1 MMCAVGTD
9 YGVYISEYNDPR
21 GWVRAIPIIR
31 VSQIAVFEE
40 FNLFL
45 LIADKSLIAYHL
57 DVVCPASGVSSQTT
71 KDSARRAPQKL
82 SGNRE
87 VGFFAAGHM
96 KDRTL
101 VMYKKRDGLSST
113 FKVLEPVLQKST
125 TSKSRLF
132 HTRRSQTEFF
142 REYDEFYIPAE
153 SYGINMFH
161 SSLAISTQRG
171 IEILTL
177 DKKQTWSVPDFRSE
191 APEAQAQLSSIAN
204 RISNLRPLGMF
215 RLSDSEFLV
224 AYTDC
229 AVYVNKHG
237 DVSRSVIMEFV
248 GRAHSACLY
257 GKFLILFND
266 DFVEVRNAMN
276 GRLRQVIPGHNVV
289 CLDDGSALPGSSANT
304 VPTNSGTSINLA
316 SGLSNGVA
324 MASSGRTV
332 KICMQHPEY
341 ERSQLV
347 LELIENEGQK
357 E

>member
-1 MMCAVGTD
+1 
-9 YGVYISEYNDPR
+9 
-21 GWVRAIPIIR
+21 
-31 VSQIAVFEE
+31 
-40 FNLFL
+40 
-45 LIADKSLIAYHL
+45 
-57 DVVCPASGVSSQTT
+57 
-71 KDSARRAPQKL
+71 
-82 SGNRE
+82 
-87 VGFFAAGHM
+87 
-96 KDRTL
+96 
-101 VMYKKRDGLSST
+101 
-113 FKVLEPVLQKST
+113 
-125 TSKSRLF
+125 
-132 HTRRSQTEFF
+132 
-142 REYDEFYIPAE
+142 
-153 SYGINMFH
+153 
-161 SSLAISTQRG
+161 
-171 IEILTL
+171 
-177 DKKQTWSVPDFRSE
+177 
-191 APEAQAQLSSIAN
+191 
-204 RISNLRPLGMF
+204 MF

-257 GKFLILFND
+257 GKFLILFNE

-289 CLDDGSALPGSSANT
+289 CLDDGSSLPGSGANSA
-304 VPTNSGTSINLA
+304 PTNSGTSINLA

-324 MASSGRTV
+324 MASNGRTV